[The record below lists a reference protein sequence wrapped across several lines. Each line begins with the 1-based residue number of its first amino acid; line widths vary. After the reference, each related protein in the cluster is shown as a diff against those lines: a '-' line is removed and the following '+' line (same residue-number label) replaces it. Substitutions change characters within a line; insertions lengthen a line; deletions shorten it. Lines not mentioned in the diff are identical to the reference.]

1 MNRLNLARLLNTS
14 RKRLAALAG
23 LLAGLYAIAVGSYM
37 RYDHHGLA
45 DACWWAFMTLTTVG
59 YGDQYPTSVQGR
71 LAGVILVMAAVFII
85 VPTITAVVASR
96 LIVDDDAWTHD
107 EQELVKRLLIEVHG
121 ALLPDSDV
129 QKCT

>member
-1 MNRLNLARLLNTS
+1 MSRTTLARILDTS

-23 LLAGLYAIAVGSYM
+23 LLAALYGIAVASYM

-85 VPTITAVVASR
+85 VPTLTAVVASR

-107 EQELVKRLLIEVHG
+107 EQELVKRLLTELHE
-121 ALLPDSDV
+121 ALLPGENV
-129 QKCT
+129 QK